1 VIAAGISNGGGVVL
15 RALEVDRGPP
25 QTRWF
30 DGAVAIE
37 PSVAV
42 RGAGR
47 PLYDYA
53 TLASLLQPC
62 AVLAEPDTG
71 VPALAVG
78 AAARAPLEAWC
89 ADLAAAGD
97 VSGTDTAARAA
108 DARQRLLAAGFGP
121 ESLALGALNVATQL
135 WPAIGATYAAAL
147 SRAAPGAMPCGL
159 GFAYVGAAGAPRA
172 ATDVEWARL
181 YADSNG
187 IPPTGGVALLRQGPD
202 ALSVAAAQLPGTA
215 RCLRRL
221 FDGPRGRD
229 AALARGLAE
238 IEVEGSAGARP
249 VVVVHGRADSLV
261 LPVHSSRPWVAAA
274 LRAAGPGGE
283 LRYYELVHAQHFDA
297 FIGLPGMASRYV
309 PTQPWLLA
317 AMDRVHARLSG
328 GAALPPSQV
337 LRARPG
343 QPFGGFPQRP
353 QRDDLIVLRGRTLS
367 VPE

>member
-1 VIAAGISNGGGVVL
+1 MIAAGISNGGGVVL

-78 AAARAPLEAWC
+78 GAARAPLEAWC

-97 VSGTDTAARAA
+97 VGGADTAA
-108 DARQRLLAAGFGP
+108 
-121 ESLALGALNVATQL
+121 
-135 WPAIGATYAAAL
+135 W
-147 SRAAPGAMPCGL
+147 AAPGAMPCGL
-159 GFAYVGAAGAPRA
+159 GFAYVDAAGSPRT
-172 ATDVEWARL
+172 ATDAEWARL

-187 IPPTGGVALLRQGPD
+187 IPPTGGIALLRQDPD
-202 ALSVAAAQLPGTA
+202 VLS
-215 RCLRRL
+215 
-221 FDGPRGRD
+221 
-229 AALARGLAE
+229 
-238 IEVEGSAGARP
+238 
-249 VVVVHGRADSLV
+249 
-261 LPVHSSRPWVAAA
+261 VAAA
-274 LRAAGPGGE
+274 LRAAGAE

-297 FIGLPGMASRYV
+297 FIGLPGMASRHV

-337 LRARPG
+337 LR
-343 QPFGGFPQRP
+343 
-353 QRDDLIVLRGRTLS
+353 GRTLS